1 MGFML
6 SQEGKDEVCGSTG
19 GLNVREEDEQNE
31 MQKLL
36 KESLGNVPE
45 KWETRA
51 GQVGRMLVESS
62 GGSTLAL

>member
-31 MQKLL
+31 M
-36 KESLGNVPE
+36 
-45 KWETRA
+45 
-51 GQVGRMLVESS
+51 
-62 GGSTLAL
+62 